1 VPVGAPEP
9 ESVELSTRMRPLRR
23 VRSALGDA
31 GSMVVGPGTFEAWA
45 VFWIVLLCM
54 LVRAAVLANVFATS
68 GAIFRTNFTIMV
80 AHAVVV
86 AIVAG
91 LLFVAAP
98 RALEWV
104 RPLHDEPAGRARY
117 LLVILIASIATTF
130 TLLFMHRVALVPP
143 IPISIV
149 FRSLANAIAGNFLFA
164 LPLLLLTN
172 GIASRFAQRQRRTEV
187 VLRSELALVRTERI
201 ALVAADE
208 RVRSEIA
215 QALHDDVQT
224 ELLRAT
230 LRLSNMADALPPE
243 RRPEYAMALAE
254 IEHARE
260 YGVRAVGRRLAPPL
274 GTLGLVA
281 ALREYCDG
289 FAGVIDVEIAV
300 DEAFRA
306 RFLRTEDED
315 PVAIAI
321 YRTVE
326 QGLQNALKHAR
337 ARHANLRLSAGPG
350 SEVRVELVTD
360 GEPLAAT
367 WQPGLGAT
375 VIGTWV
381 DAVGG
386 SWSLRPGDRGG
397 AVLAVTFGR

>member
-1 VPVGAPEP
+1 
-9 ESVELSTRMRPLRR
+9 MRT
-23 VRSALGDA
+23 ALGDLV
-31 GSMVVGPGTFEAWA
+31 SMLIGPGTFEAWA

-54 LVRAAVLANVFATS
+54 LVRAAVLSNIFASSSAVFRANVA
-68 GAIFRTNFTIMV
+68 IMV
-80 AHAVVV
+80 VHALIV
-86 AIVAG
+86 ATVAG
-91 LLFVAAP
+91 LMFIVAP
-98 RALEWV
+98 RALALV
-104 RPLHDEPAGRARY
+104 RPTAGELPGRVRY
-117 LLVILIASIATTF
+117 LLVILIAAIVTTS
-130 TLLFMHRVALVPP
+130 TLIVMHRVVLVPP
-143 IPISIV
+143 IPISVV
-149 FRSLANAIAGNFLFA
+149 FRPLPNAIAGNLLFI
-164 LPLLLLTN
+164 LPVLMLTN

-187 VLRSELALVRTERI
+187 VLRGELASVRTERI
-201 ALVAADE
+201 ALIAAEE

-215 QALHDDVQT
+215 RTLHDDVQT

-230 LRLSNMADALPPE
+230 IRLSTIADALPPE

-260 YGVRAVGRRLAPPL
+260 HGVRAIGRRLAPPL

-289 FAGVIDVEIAV
+289 FGGVIDVEFDV
-300 DEAFRA
+300 DDAFRT
-306 RFLRTEDED
+306 RFLRTGDDD

-337 ARHANLRLSAGPG
+337 ARHARLALSMEDSAR
-350 SEVRVELVTD
+350 VRVELVTD
-360 GEPLAAT
+360 GQLLAVD

-386 SWSLRPGDRGG
+386 GWSLRPGSPDG
-397 AVLAVTFGR
+397 AVLTATFGR